1 MHMWRLKILAAAVLV
16 LVVSGC
22 GKSNPPSTP
31 PSDQS
36 SSPPSNPSSS
46 APSSPASNPVS
57 NPLIGKWKLGD
68 QSENN
73 FACINLVAVE
83 FTEKTITTNGFGPV
97 KNTFT
102 VTYGRDGD
110 SYLASAGNG
119 QAYRVK
125 VESGG
130 IEANGCHLVPASAKS
145 SPLIGKWKLVPGQDE
160 ARCEVDQV
168 EFADAA
174 MTMTFTEQGQK
185 AEQLSSPS
193 VSPAVTYSRDAAFY
207 VVTGTLPSGE
217 PNVLAKV
224 KIESGGIELVDPD
237 GKGCHFVPAS

>member
-1 MHMWRLKILAAAVLV
+1 MQMLPLRMIAAAVV
-16 LVVSGC
+16 ALVVSGC
-22 GKSNPPSTP
+22 GKSNPPSN
-31 PSDQS
+31 QS
-36 SSPPSNPSSS
+36 SNPSANQS
-46 APSSPASNPVS
+46 ANQTSNLVPNPPPSSLAS
-57 NPLIGKWKLGD
+57 NPLIGRWKLAD

-73 FACINLVAVE
+73 FACVNLVAVE

-160 ARCEVDQV
+160 GCREIPKI
-168 EFADAA
+168 EFAEE
-174 MTMTFTEQGQK
+174 TMTLFGTEQGQK
-185 AEQLSSPS
+185 GEQSL
-193 VSPAVTYSRDAAFY
+193 SPAVTYSRDADFY
-207 VVTGTLPSGE
+207 VVTVTKLSGE
-217 PNVLAKV
+217 SKVLAKV
-224 KIESGGIELVDPD
+224 KIESGGIEVFDPD
-237 GKGCHFVPAS
+237 GKNGGCHFAPAS